1 MTKITDQQIHYITD
15 QRIHDFILD
24 EFLSW
29 THRHERTLHNLA
41 ETACQHFD
49 DYKEADTFEK
59 DVEDYMIPDIYFSIA
74 YDIMNSFEDS
84 SQEDN

>member
-1 MTKITDQQIHYITD
+1 MPTDNQ
-15 QRIHDFILD
+15 IHDFIID

-29 THRHERTLHNLA
+29 THKHDGTLHKLA
-41 ETACQHFD
+41 ETACQYFD

-74 YDIMNSFEDS
+74 YEIMNSFEDS
-84 SQEDN
+84 SEDN

>member
-1 MTKITDQQIHYITD
+1 MPTDNQ
-15 QRIHDFILD
+15 IHDFILD

-29 THRHERTLHNLA
+29 THRHEGTLHNLA

-49 DYKEADTFEK
+49 DYCYRSPGK

-84 SQEDN
+84 SEDKT